1 MKIIKIVPFKI
12 LAAFLLILSLFF
24 LPTFLTCTERF
35 QIELYG
41 GLSFVNPR
49 DLNLFSQAEEQ
60 YNELY
65 FIQRLG
71 YMNGYFVND
80 FPEIKQMVPAGFRI
94 RYRVSEKLGF
104 SLAAEGFIQEKEI
117 SVEGSF
123 GYSTTVSENHTKK
136 YDPFKLGLSGYAVM
150 GGIHYCIPI
159 GGRTDI
165 ELAAAGGWAFAG
177 FDFRSEWT
185 YTASYNETS
194 IYYQYTSVDG
204 SVLEGDGSGNAFM
217 AQGMLRLNR
226 MLGRNIGLFVETAYT
241 FCRMNSIEGKG
252 REVRIWTSDETSWE
266 GTWAIKKEEI
276 QLLWASD
283 NVYVPTNYWDGWIES
298 QRDRDFVLDLSGFR
312 LVFGICF
319 RL

>member
-1 MKIIKIVPFKI
+1 MKKIFSFKSVT
-12 LAAFLLILSLFF
+12 AGLLLLSLFLLPPF
-24 LPTFLTCTERF
+24 LICTERF

-41 GLSFVNPR
+41 GLSLVNPK
-49 DLNLFSQAEEQ
+49 DLNLFSRAEEQ

-80 FPEIKQMVPAGFRI
+80 FPEIRQMIPAGLRL

-104 SLAAEGFIQEKEI
+104 SLAVEGFMQEKAI
-117 SVEGSF
+117 SIEGSF
-123 GYSTTVSENHTKK
+123 GYSAAVSENHIKK
-136 YDPFKLGLSGYAVM
+136 YDPFQLGLSGYAVL
-150 GGIHYCIPI
+150 GGLHYCIPV

-165 ELAAAGGWAFAG
+165 EVAAAGGWAFG
-177 FDFRSEWT
+177 NFDFRSEWT
-185 YTASYNETS
+185 YTASYIETS
-194 IYYQYTSVDG
+194 KYYQYTSVDG
-204 SVLEGDGSGNAFM
+204 IVLEGDGSGNGFM
-217 AQGMLRLNR
+217 AQGMLRLNQ
-226 MLGRNIGLFVETAYT
+226 MLGKNIGFFVEAGAV
-241 FCRMNSIEGKG
+241 FCRMKSITGSG

-283 NVYVPTNYWDGWIES
+283 DVYVPTNYWDGWTES

>member
-1 MKIIKIVPFKI
+1 MVKIFSLKSMIFVM
-12 LAAFLLILSLFF
+12 LLLSLLL
-24 LPTFLTCTERF
+24 LPSVLTCVERF

-41 GLSFVNPR
+41 GISLVNPK
-49 DLNLFSQAEEQ
+49 DLNLFSRAEEQ

-80 FPEIKQMVPAGFRI
+80 FPEIRQMIPAGIRV

-104 SLAAEGFIQEKEI
+104 SLAVEGFMQEKEI
-117 SVEGSF
+117 SIEGSF
-123 GYSTTVSENHTKK
+123 GYSGNVSENHTKK
-136 YDPFKLGLSGYAVM
+136 YDPFQLGLSGYAVL
-150 GGIHYCIPI
+150 GGLHYCIPV
-159 GGRTDI
+159 GGRMDI
-165 ELAAAGGWAFAG
+165 EAAVSGGWAFSG

-194 IYYQYTSVDG
+194 KYYQYTSVDG
-204 SVLEGDGSGNAFM
+204 SVLEGDGSGNGFM
-217 AQGMLRLNR
+217 AQGMLRFNR
-226 MLGRNIGLFVETAYT
+226 MLGKTVGFFVETAYT
-241 FCRMNSIEGKG
+241 FCRMKSFSGSG
-252 REVRIWTSDETSWE
+252 REVRIWTSNEISWE

-312 LVFGICF
+312 LVLGICF